1 VRGREDAL
9 TVEDRATTKDTKEHK
24 EAFSSQQSAKTK
36 GAEYSPTSRAGAEIG
51 KQNQKQKCP
60 VSAAPLFKSVL
71 IRVNQW

>member
-51 KQNQKQKCP
+51 KQNQKQNK
-60 VSAAPLFKSVL
+60 SAPFPQRLFS
-71 IRVNQW
+71 NQC

>member
-24 EAFSSQQSAKTK
+24 EALSSQQSAKTTAPSNRRHHAQAPK
-36 GAEYSPTSRAGAEIG
+36 SENKT
-51 KQNQKQKCP
+51 KNK
-60 VSAAPLFKSVL
+60 SAPRFRSASFISAL